1 MGPVRRAG
9 ICCFAFLGLILL
21 GADCGN
27 SGQLAVDDDD
37 SADDPPPGECP
48 EDIAA
53 TLADLGSWEVH
64 VACADIEFGTAPD
77 DAQTLAVALSL
88 HLSGIEYT
96 PGQTFETALF
106 GDALT
111 VQTGQYLLH
120 YDCNDAIEHTEI
132 VEREWFAAG
141 GTAHVEVIH
150 TANGSAEIKLTL
162 ADVIVEEDAVPG
174 TRCELPDVIYDSL
187 WVGWYP
193 G

>member
-132 VEREWFAAG
+132 VER
-141 GTAHVEVIH
+141 
-150 TANGSAEIKLTL
+150 
-162 ADVIVEEDAVPG
+162 
-174 TRCELPDVIYDSL
+174 
-187 WVGWYP
+187 
-193 G
+193 